1 MGFMRYKVKEVN
13 VKRLKSYIQLKEKE
27 EKTDIKYKDGKR
39 NI

>member
-1 MGFMRYKVKEVN
+1 MGFMKYKVKEVN

-27 EKTDIKYKDGKR
+27 EKTDIKNKDGKR